1 MLKMTDPPKSVYI
14 SRINCTFD
22 HIESNLEKPMTLEE
36 LAGVAGFSKFHFT
49 RIFHAIAGE
58 TPFRFIL
65 RLRIEKAAAM
75 IRANSRE
82 SITGIAYSCGF
93 SDISV
98 FSRNFRDH
106 FGASATRYRKE
117 KREKSNLSQQD
128 RNSGQAGESPS
139 VYFCPETQTLKW
151 RTTMK
156 LNKSVEVK
164 ALPGMTVAYI
174 RHIGPYQGNEKLFEG
189 LWNRLFAWAGPRG
202 LIGGKDFRSL
212 IVYHDDPNITEGD
225 KLRMSVCITVPPE
238 TKVGGEIG
246 KMALAPAKYV
256 IARFDL
262 TAADFQQ
269 AWDWLYGQ
277 WFPESGYQ
285 PDDKPCFEMYPE
297 EPKDGKFVVDICVPV
312 KPMQG

>member
-1 MLKMTDPPKSVYI
+1 MAEQPKSEYI
-14 SRINCTFD
+14 SRINRAFD

-82 SITGIAYSCGF
+82 SITGIAYGCGF

-106 FGASATRYRKE
+106 FGVSATRYRKE
-117 KREKSNLSQQD
+117 KHEKSNLSQQV
-128 RNSGQAGESPS
+128 RNSGQAGEKPS
-139 VYFCPETQTLKW
+139 VYFCPESQTLKW

-164 ALPGMTVAYI
+164 ELPGMTIAYI

-212 IVYHDDPNITEGD
+212 IVYHDDPNITEGE
-225 KLRMSVCITVPPE
+225 KLRMSVCITVPSE

-256 IARFDL
+256 IARFEL